1 MNMPHPL
8 WENHLMVISTSE
20 NHKVNWYFAVD
31 DESEFDYTLRR
42 VLENKN
48 MLQKGEKEINR
59 LVRKAQKTLKKEY
72 KTAKEAWSGYENFI
86 SIYEEIAIVP
96 TFVRQLDRAVVRSLR
111 ESIHEE
117 EDFAVAVYP
126 AKRTYQRQ
134 EEIALLKLRTQFDE
148 KITTDIQK
156 KLDKIY
162 AQYFTSGLGYF
173 EEQIKTKSDYLE
185 KLL

>member
-1 MNMPHPL
+1 MNIPHPL

-48 MLQKGEKEINR
+48 MLKKGEKEINR

-86 SIYEEIAIVP
+86 NIYEEIAIVP

-117 EDFAVAVYP
+117 DFAVAVYP
-126 AKRTYQRQ
+126 TKRTYQRQ
-134 EEIALLKLRTQFDE
+134 EEIALLELRTQFDDT
-148 KITTDIQK
+148 ITTDIQK
-156 KLDKIY
+156 KLGKIY
-162 AQYFTSGLGYF
+162 VQYFTSGLGYF
-173 EEQIKTKSDYLE
+173 EEHVKTKSDYRE

>member
-1 MNMPHPL
+1 MNIPHPL

-20 NHKVNWYFAVD
+20 NHKVNWYFAVK
-31 DESEFDYTLRR
+31 DENEFDYTLKR
-42 VLENKN
+42 VLSNKD
-48 MLQKGEKEINR
+48 MLQEGEKEINR
-59 LVRKAQKTLKKEY
+59 LVEKAKKTLKKEY
-72 KTAKEAWSGYENFI
+72 KTAKAAWNGYQNFI

-117 EDFAVAVYP
+117 DFAVATY
-126 AKRTYQRQ
+126 ASKRTYQRQ
-134 EEIALLKLRTQFDE
+134 EEVALLELRIQFDE

-162 AQYFTSGLGYF
+162 TQYFTSSLGYF
-173 EEQIKTKSDYLE
+173 EEHIKTKSDYLE